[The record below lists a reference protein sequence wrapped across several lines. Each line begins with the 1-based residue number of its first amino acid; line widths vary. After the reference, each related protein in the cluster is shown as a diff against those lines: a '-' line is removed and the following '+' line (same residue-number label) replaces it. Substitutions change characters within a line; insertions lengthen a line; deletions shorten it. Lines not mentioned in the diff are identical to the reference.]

1 MTILKQ
7 LILNDRLVVDIEVD
21 GVDSRDY
28 PDFCDA
34 YFCSAFYE
42 DSGEALSDDD
52 LVLLQELFPEVL
64 WDKCFDKLH

>member
-1 MTILKQ
+1 MMTNTL
-7 LILNDRLVVDIEVD
+7 LLNGRPVVDAEVD

-42 DSGEALSDDD
+42 DNGEALSDQD
-52 LVLLQELFPEVL
+52 LELLQELFPEVL

>member
-1 MTILKQ
+1 MMTNTL
-7 LILNDRLVVDIEVD
+7 LLNGRPVVDVAVD

-42 DSGEALSDDD
+42 DTGEALSDDD
-52 LVLLQELFPEVL
+52 LILLQELFPEVL
-64 WDKCFDKLH
+64 WDRCFDKLH

>member
-1 MTILKQ
+1 MTTNTL
-7 LILNDRLVVDIEVD
+7 LLNGRTVVDAEVD

-42 DSGEALSDDD
+42 DSGVALSEDD
-52 LVLLQELFPEVL
+52 LILLDELFPEVL
-64 WDKCFDKLH
+64 NEMSFNRLH

>member
-1 MTILKQ
+1 L
-7 LILNDRLVVDIEVD
+7 LNGRTVVDAEVD

-42 DSGEALSDDD
+42 DSGEALSEDD
-52 LVLLQELFPEVL
+52 LILLDELFPEVL
-64 WDKCFDKLH
+64 NEMSFNRLH

>member
-1 MTILKQ
+1 MSKTLS
-7 LILNDRLVVDIEVD
+7 LNGRTVVDAEVD

-42 DSGEALSDDD
+42 DSGEALSEDD
-52 LVLLQELFPEVL
+52 LILLDELFPEVL
-64 WDKCFDKLH
+64 NEMSFNRLH

>member
-1 MTILKQ
+1 MTTNTL
-7 LILNDRLVVDIEVD
+7 LLNGRTVVDAEVD

-42 DSGEALSDDD
+42 DSGEALSEDD
-52 LVLLQELFPEVL
+52 LILLDELFPEVL
-64 WDKCFDKLH
+64 NEMSFNRLH

>member
-1 MTILKQ
+1 MMMSKP
-7 LILNDRLVVDIEVD
+7 LILNDRAVVDIEVD

>member
-1 MTILKQ
+1 MTTNTL
-7 LILNDRLVVDIEVD
+7 LLNGRTVVDAEVD

>member
-1 MTILKQ
+1 MTTNTL
-7 LILNDRLVVDIEVD
+7 LLNGRTVVDAEVD

-42 DSGEALSDDD
+42 DNGEALSEDD
-52 LVLLQELFPEVL
+52 LILLDELFPEVL
-64 WDKCFDKLH
+64 NEMSFNRLH

>member
-1 MTILKQ
+1 MSKTLK
-7 LILNDRLVVDIEVD
+7 LNGRTVVDAEVD

-42 DSGEALSDDD
+42 DSGEALSEDD
-52 LVLLQELFPEVL
+52 LILLDELFPEVL
-64 WDKCFDKLH
+64 NEMSFNRLH

>member
-1 MTILKQ
+1 MINTLS
-7 LILNDRLVVDIEVD
+7 LNGRTVVDAEVD

-34 YFCSAFYE
+34 HFCSAFYE

-64 WDKCFDKLH
+64 WDKCFDSLH

>member
-1 MTILKQ
+1 MMMSKP
-7 LILNDRLVVDIEVD
+7 LILNDRAVVDIEVD

-52 LVLLQELFPEVL
+52 LILLDELFPEVL
-64 WDKCFDKLH
+64 NEMSFNRLH

>member
-1 MTILKQ
+1 MMSKP
-7 LILNDRLVVDIEVD
+7 LILNDRAVVDIEVD

-52 LVLLQELFPEVL
+52 LILLDELFPEVL
-64 WDKCFDKLH
+64 NEMSFNRLH

>member
-1 MTILKQ
+1 MSKTLK
-7 LILNDRLVVDIEVD
+7 LNGRTVVDAEVD

-42 DSGEALSDDD
+42 DNGEALSEDD
-52 LVLLQELFPEVL
+52 LILLDELFPEVL
-64 WDKCFDKLH
+64 NEMSFNRLH

>member
-1 MTILKQ
+1 MMMSKP
-7 LILNDRLVVDIEVD
+7 LILNDRAVVDIEVD

-42 DSGEALSDDD
+42 DNGEPLSEDD
-52 LVLLQELFPEVL
+52 LILLDELFPEVL
-64 WDKCFDKLH
+64 NEMSFNRLH